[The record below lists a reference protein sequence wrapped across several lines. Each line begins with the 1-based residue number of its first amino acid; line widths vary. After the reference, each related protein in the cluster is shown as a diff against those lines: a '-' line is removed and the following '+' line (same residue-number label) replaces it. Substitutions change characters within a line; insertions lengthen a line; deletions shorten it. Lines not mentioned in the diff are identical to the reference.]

1 MDILRILPFEGLNT
15 IKLGMTPDEIAAI
28 LGPPVHSRGEDCLD
42 YDDINYTIDFRN
54 GHAWEICVNNYT
66 LSDRYRV
73 MLHDV
78 DLFGEKAEDVIR
90 KLEALTPCTY
100 EGDADKDLATNTLSP
115 LGRFTFG
122 AREHIIP
129 NLCRTLSLSNSFRCM
144 KKIWRTNFNFGTL
157 NRSWS
162 TTIQSACKRK
172 KEAQKR
178 LFLFIL
184 LRRLRRSHRC
194 TWCGS
199 SYQRS
204 ICPECSHR

>member
-42 YDDINYTIDFRN
+42 YDDINYT
-54 GHAWEICVNNYT
+54 

-100 EGDADKDLATNTLSP
+100 EGDADKDLANEYTFP
-115 LGRFTFG
+115 AWKIRFW
-122 AREHIIP
+122 RERAYHPKLMQDPEFIELISMHEE
-129 NLCRTLSLSNSFRCM
+129 NLEYELQFWHFESVVVYDD
-144 KKIWRTNFNFGTL
+144 
-157 NRSWS
+157 
-162 TTIQSACKRK
+162 TIG
-172 KEAQKR
+172 
-178 LFLFIL
+178 L
-184 LRRLRRSHRC
+184 
-194 TWCGS
+194 
-199 SYQRS
+199 
-204 ICPECSHR
+204 

>member
-54 GHAWEICVNNYT
+54 GRAWEICVNNYT

-100 EGDADKDLATNTLSP
+100 AGDADKDLANEYTFP
-115 LGRFTFG
+115 AWKIRFW
-122 AREHIIP
+122 RERAYHPKLMQDPEFIELISMHEE
-129 NLCRTLSLSNSFRCM
+129 NLAYELQFWHFESVVVYDD
-144 KKIWRTNFNFGTL
+144 
-157 NRSWS
+157 
-162 TTIQSACKRK
+162 TIG
-172 KEAQKR
+172 
-178 LFLFIL
+178 L
-184 LRRLRRSHRC
+184 
-194 TWCGS
+194 
-199 SYQRS
+199 
-204 ICPECSHR
+204 

>member
-28 LGPPVHSRGEDCLD
+28 LGSPVHSRGEDCLD

-100 EGDADKDLATNTLSP
+100 EGYADKDLANEYTFP
-115 LGRFTFG
+115 AWKIRFW
-122 AREHIIP
+122 RERAYHPKLMQDPEFIEPISMHEE
-129 NLCRTLSLSNSFRCM
+129 NLAYELKFWHFESVVVYDD
-144 KKIWRTNFNFGTL
+144 
-157 NRSWS
+157 
-162 TTIQSACKRK
+162 TIG
-172 KEAQKR
+172 
-178 LFLFIL
+178 L
-184 LRRLRRSHRC
+184 
-194 TWCGS
+194 
-199 SYQRS
+199 
-204 ICPECSHR
+204 

>member
-42 YDDINYTIDFRN
+42 YDDINYT
-54 GHAWEICVNNYT
+54 

-100 EGDADKDLATNTLSP
+100 EGDADKDLANEYIFP
-115 LGRFTFG
+115 AWKIRFW
-122 AREHIIP
+122 RERAYHPKLMHDPGFIELISMQEE
-129 NLCRTLSLSNSFRCM
+129 NLAYELQFWHFESVVVYDD
-144 KKIWRTNFNFGTL
+144 
-157 NRSWS
+157 
-162 TTIQSACKRK
+162 TIG
-172 KEAQKR
+172 
-178 LFLFIL
+178 L
-184 LRRLRRSHRC
+184 
-194 TWCGS
+194 
-199 SYQRS
+199 
-204 ICPECSHR
+204 

>member
-42 YDDINYTIDFRN
+42 YDDINYT
-54 GHAWEICVNNYT
+54 
-66 LSDRYRV
+66 LSDRYRG

-78 DLFGEKAEDVIR
+78 DLFGEKARMSSANWRRLRPAPTRET
-90 KLEALTPCTY
+90 LTKTSP
-100 EGDADKDLATNTLSP
+100 TNTYSP
-115 LGRFTFG
+115 LGRFAFG

-129 NLCRTLSLSNSFRCM
+129 NLCKTLSLSNSFRCR
-144 KKIWRTNFNFGTL
+144 KRIWRTNFNFGTS
-157 NRSWS
+157 NRLWS
-162 TTIQSACKRK
+162 MTIQSVCKRK